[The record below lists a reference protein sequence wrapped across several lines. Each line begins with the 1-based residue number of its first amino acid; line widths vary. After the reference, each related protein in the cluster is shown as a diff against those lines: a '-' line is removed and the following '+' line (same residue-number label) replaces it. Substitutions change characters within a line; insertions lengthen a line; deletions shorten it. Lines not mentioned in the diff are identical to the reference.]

1 MVFMKFIAIVVFT
14 MSMLSIFHL
23 YFQKSILNAH
33 SLKTHHHVN
42 IPDSVIDSVETPE
55 DENLVVPEEEYSL
68 DVSKPI
74 DTTEKEKENMAETDI
89 EKNIND
95 MVEDFRSFDEHY
107 NNIVRDSVK
116 LNHQSILN
124 NINEFRL

>member
-1 MVFMKFIAIVVFT
+1 MKFIAIVVFT

-42 IPDSVIDSVETPE
+42 IPDSVTDSNVIPE
-55 DENLVVPEEEYSL
+55 EENTVVPEEEYSL
-68 DVSKPI
+68 DVSKPK
-74 DTTEKEKENMAETDI
+74 DTTEKEKDDMAETAI

-95 MVEDFRSFDEHY
+95 MVENFRSFDEHY

>member
-1 MVFMKFIAIVVFT
+1 MKFIAIVVFT